1 MEKSSEKFANRLRA
15 AMQAAGYEPKPAVL
29 EREFNLRY
37 MGKSMTLH
45 GVRRWLLGESLPKQ
59 DKVLVLAEWLRIP
72 PQQLRYGVEVENRIQ
87 QQRARWD
94 EGIGY
99 QEREVLEAY
108 LSLPA
113 PQRKIVRE
121 VIQTFAKAFP
131 AEEKI
136 SGKSVK
142 SSH

>member
-1 MEKSSEKFANRLRA
+1 MEKSSEKFAKRLRA
-15 AMQAAGYEPKPAVL
+15 AMQVAGYEPKPAIL

-37 MGKSMTLH
+37 MGKPMTLH

-59 DKVLVLAEWLRIP
+59 DKVLVLAEWLRVP
-72 PQQLRYGVEVENRIQ
+72 PQQLRYGVEVEQRIE

-99 QEREVLEAY
+99 QEREVFEAF

-113 PQRKIVRE
+113 PQRKVVRE
-121 VIQTFAKAFP
+121 VIQAFVQAHAAEAVRKPPAK
-131 AEEKI
+131 K
-136 SGKSVK
+136 K
-142 SSH
+142 